1 MGVYGN
7 SGATPEGCDCCGIG
21 AKDCGMIDD
30 GWITRDARSDFPG
43 IYCIPCA
50 SLLRLVLWSE
60 QCADCGMVADS
71 ESAAERDGWR
81 YFADDLGNSCRSVR
95 SVLLSFFPLPR
106 VVRPAM
112 TRRNSSVGRETGVE
126 QETKASRPVALRLG
140 SLERAWIGKNDADGY
155 LPLRSR
161 IW

>member
-81 YFADDLGNSCRSVR
+81 YFADDLGQLVPFCPICAAL
-95 SVLLSFFPLPR
+95 VLSS
-106 VVRPAM
+106 AA
-112 TRRNSSVGRETGVE
+112 RREASNDTTEQQRRAGDRGRAGDEG
-126 QETKASRPVALRLG
+126 L
-140 SLERAWIGKNDADGY
+140 
-155 LPLRSR
+155 
-161 IW
+161 